1 MSEWTVPGWQSVEE
15 GTQFLSLKCCI
26 SALNSPKFVA
36 NLKKNMESISRK
48 TRDMV
53 FCENWIGLAKYF

>member
-53 FCENWIGLAKYF
+53 FCEN